1 MSRSDYESKSDN
13 EDFKSNDEDFKS
25 DDEDSDSNVLKKNN
39 NDTEYQNN
47 NDNNDLKFIFKYAD
61 TEIYK
66 MINIIFKYFKIII
79 KNIMTSELKSFN
91 Q

>member
-39 NDTEYQNN
+39 NDTEY
-47 NDNNDLKFIFKYAD
+47 
-61 TEIYK
+61 
-66 MINIIFKYFKIII
+66 
-79 KNIMTSELKSFN
+79 
-91 Q
+91 